1 MKTAKVSLS
10 FAICAG
16 LLLAGMQAAPQSV
29 SLGDRQYVGR
39 NICFSNGQWF
49 DGTGFRPGTLCS
61 VHGVFSSA
69 KHIHVDQV
77 IDLHDQF
84 VVPPYGD
91 AHEHNFDNLKRT
103 PAVVAQYVRDGIF
116 YAQGMTDLLAGANA
130 VRAAGLVNS
139 PESVDVTYA
148 HGGLTGIDGHPKEVY
163 ESIANGFYYPSTP
176 EQKQLVRNSHGRA
189 GQAYWEIDSPSDLA
203 AQWPKILASK
213 PDLIK
218 IYLSNSEHYT
228 AESHLHPELGKG
240 IDPALVALITARAH
254 AADLKVASHVDTAID
269 YHLALLGNVDE
280 MGHLPGYGIQ
290 ATSDL
295 QTFRL
300 SDADIALTA
309 QRHVRVQ
316 ATVGIDVDDKTPPA
330 DLKLRQVSQ
339 VENLKRL
346 KAVGVLILVGSDHY
360 GEDSV
365 HEADYLHALGI
376 WTNLELLHMWAVTT
390 PQTIFPTRKIGELRD
405 GYDASFL
412 VLSADPIKDWQA
424 AHAIVDRW
432 KQGRRVGLNAATPP

>member
-10 FAICAG
+10 FAIYAG
-16 LLLAGMQAAPQSV
+16 LFWAGMQAASQST
-29 SLGDRQYVGR
+29 SPGDRQHVDR

-49 DGTGFRPGTLCS
+49 DGTGFRRGTLCS
-61 VHGVFSSA
+61 VHGIFSSA
-69 KHIHVDQV
+69 KNIHVDQV
-77 IDLHDQF
+77 IDLHGQF
-84 VVPPYGD
+84 AVPPYGD

-103 PAVVAQYVRDGIF
+103 PAVVAQYLHDGIF
-116 YAQGMTDLLAGANA
+116 YAQGMTDLLSGANA

-139 PESVDVTYA
+139 PESVEVTYA

-189 GQAYWEIDSPSDLA
+189 GEAYWEIDSPSDLV
-203 AQWPKILASK
+203 AQWPKILATK

-218 IYLSNSEHYT
+218 VYLSESEHYT

-254 AADLKVASHVDTAID
+254 AAGLKVAAHVDTATD

-309 QRHVRVQ
+309 QKHVRVQ
-316 ATVGIDVDDKTPPA
+316 ATAGIDVDDRTLPA
-330 DLKLRQVSQ
+330 DLKSRRTSQ
-339 VENLKRL
+339 VDNLTRL
-346 KAVGVLILVGSDHY
+346 KAAGVVILVGSDHY

-365 HEADYLHALGI
+365 HEADYLHTLGV
-376 WTNLELLHMWAVTT
+376 WTNSELLRMWAVTT
-390 PQTIFPTRKIGELRD
+390 PQTIFPTRKIGELKEE
-405 GYDASFL
+405 YEASFL

-432 KQGRRVGLNAATPP
+432 KQGRRVGLNAATLP